1 MAILFVLTLG
11 LLFPAHAVGQ
21 TSPTASVRGEVLD
34 ARTNAPIAN
43 VEVTLV
49 DMTERGIVTTTT
61 TGRTGEF
68 LFSGVEPGQYF
79 LRPQRD
85 GYLDDT
91 EEYVST
97 ASRQFVLEPGQALTD
112 RTLRL
117 GAGGAIAGMVQ
128 DEERQGVA
136 NTLVSAFRFQYDDIR
151 QVWMWIS
158 VQEAMTGERG
168 EFRIGDLPPGRYVV
182 RTTPLSNVPI
192 SDSLARL
199 RDSDEFRTL
208 PRSLQRAIS
217 TGRMPGR
224 QNPDGP
230 APIYYPNT
238 SDPLQAARIDVDYG
252 RETYV
257 RITTPI
263 EPAFSIRGAVVNP
276 TPRNRRPVVSLSSR
290 RIRMPGSRSAA
301 IGDDGTFEFR
311 NLAPGT
317 YDINVIL
324 STNESPGTV
333 PAPVPNRPPL
343 PIPPVIPTA
352 DPNRLVGHAEV
363 TVVNEDVEDIAIVP
377 EAWAVSGEVLS
388 GGGGT
393 LPGGLFVA
401 LRGVGLT
408 MNQPPPSQLDDS
420 AAFQITHVPEGDFR
434 LIVTG
439 LSGGLPDG
447 LPAGWHVE
455 SARLGAID
463 ALAPEFRIDRSWVG
477 QPLEIVLG
485 QSSSRLSITAGEVGR
500 PEGAVFVAAV
510 PDAARRHRTDLY
522 RTGWTDERGFLS
534 FDAIVPGQYRVF
546 AWERIANHAWL
557 DPEYITRI
565 ESLGELVHVG
575 ENGRAD
581 VEVRVI
587 R

>member
-1 MAILFVLTLG
+1 MAISFVLTLG
-11 LLFPAHAVGQ
+11 LFFPAPTVGQ
-21 TSPTASVRGEVLD
+21 ASPTASVRGEVLD

-49 DMTERGIVTTTT
+49 NVTERGNTATTT

-68 LFSGVEPGQYF
+68 LFSGVQPGQYV
-79 LRPQRD
+79 LRPRRD

-91 EEYVST
+91 EVFVST
-97 ASRQFVLEPGQALTD
+97 ASRQFVLGPGQALTD
-112 RTLRL
+112 KTLRL
-117 GAGGAIAGMVQ
+117 GAAGAIAGLVQ

-136 NTLVSAFRFQYDDIR
+136 NTLVSALRFQYDDIR
-151 QVWMWIS
+151 QAWMWIS
-158 VQEAMTGERG
+158 IQEAVTDERG
-168 EFRIGDLPPGRYVV
+168 EFRVGDLPPGRYVV
-182 RTTPLSNVPI
+182 RTTPFSDVPL

-208 PRSLQRAIS
+208 PRTLQRAIS
-217 TGRMPGR
+217 IGRMPGSE
-224 QNPDGP
+224 NPDGH

-252 RETYV
+252 RDAYV
-257 RITTPI
+257 RITTPL
-263 EPAFSIRGAVVNP
+263 EPTFSIRGAVVDP
-276 TPRNRRPVVSLSSR
+276 TPRNRRPTYVSLSSR
-290 RIRMPGSRSAA
+290 RIKMPGSQGAA
-301 IGDDGTFEFR
+301 IADDGTFEFR
-311 NLAPGT
+311 NVAPGT
-317 YDINVIL
+317 YDLNVIL
-324 STNESPGTV
+324 STNEPAGTV
-333 PAPVPNRPPL
+333 PAPFPNRPPL
-343 PIPPVIPTA
+343 PIPVIPTS
-352 DPNRLVGHAEV
+352 DPDRLVGHVEV
-363 TVVNEDVEDIAIVP
+363 TVVNEDIEDIEFVP
-377 EAWAVSGEVLS
+377 QVWAVSGEVTS
-388 GGGGT
+388 KDGGT

-408 MNQPPPSQLDDS
+408 MTQPPPSQLDDN
-420 AAFQITHVPEGDFR
+420 AAFQITHVPEGDYR

-447 LPAGWHVE
+447 LPAGWNVE
-455 SARLGAID
+455 SARMGGIDVLGA
-463 ALAPEFRIDRSWVG
+463 EFRIDRSWVG
-477 QPLEIVLG
+477 LPLEIVLG

-565 ESLGELVHVG
+565 ETSGQLVRMG

-581 VEVRVI
+581 VEVRAI

>member
-11 LLFPAHAVGQ
+11 LLFPAHTVGQ
-21 TSPTASVRGEVLD
+21 TSPTASVRGAVLD
-34 ARTNAPIAN
+34 ATTNAPIAN
-43 VEVTLV
+43 AEVTLV
-49 DMTERGIVTTTT
+49 NVTERGNTATTT
-61 TGRTGEF
+61 TGRRGEF
-68 LFSGVEPGQYF
+68 LFSGVEPGQYL

-85 GYLDDT
+85 GYLDDA
-91 EEYVST
+91 EVFVST
-97 ASRQFVLEPGQALTD
+97 ASRRFVLGPGQALTD

-136 NTLVSAFRFQYDDIR
+136 NTLMSAFRFQYDDIR

-182 RTTPLSNVPI
+182 RTTPLSNVPL
-192 SDSLARL
+192 SDSLALL

-238 SDPLQAARIDVDYG
+238 SNPLQAARIDVDYG

-257 RITTPI
+257 RITTPL
-263 EPAFSIRGAVVNP
+263 EAAFSIRGAVVNP

-363 TVVNEDVEDIAIVP
+363 TVVNQ
-377 EAWAVSGEVLS
+377 S
-388 GGGGT
+388 
-393 LPGGLFVA
+393 PGGV
-401 LRGVGLT
+401 
-408 MNQPPPSQLDDS
+408 
-420 AAFQITHVPEGDFR
+420 
-434 LIVTG
+434 
-439 LSGGLPDG
+439 
-447 LPAGWHVE
+447 
-455 SARLGAID
+455 
-463 ALAPEFRIDRSWVG
+463 
-477 QPLEIVLG
+477 
-485 QSSSRLSITAGEVGR
+485 
-500 PEGAVFVAAV
+500 
-510 PDAARRHRTDLY
+510 RHRPAQCCIGNL
-522 RTGWTDERGFLS
+522 RRQVCRPGKKDENQREDNRQISHRNLRHP
-534 FDAIVPGQYRVF
+534 I
-546 AWERIANHAWL
+546 
-557 DPEYITRI
+557 
-565 ESLGELVHVG
+565 
-575 ENGRAD
+575 
-581 VEVRVI
+581 
-587 R
+587 

>member
-1 MAILFVLTLG
+1 MTIILVLTIG
-11 LLFPAHAVGQ
+11 LLFPAHTVGQ
-21 TSPTASVRGEVLD
+21 ASPTASVRGEVLD
-34 ARTNAPIAN
+34 ATTNTPIAN
-43 VEVTLV
+43 AEVTLV
-49 DMTERGIVTTTT
+49 NVTERGNTATTT
-61 TGRTGEF
+61 TGRAGEF
-68 LFSGVEPGQYF
+68 LISGVEPGQYL

-91 EEYVST
+91 DVFVST
-97 ASRQFVLEPGQALTD
+97 ASRQFVLGPGQALTD

-117 GAGGAIAGMVQ
+117 GAGGAIAGLVQ
-128 DEERQGVA
+128 DEELQGVP

-158 VQEAMTGERG
+158 VQKAVTGERG

-182 RTTPLSNVPI
+182 RTTPLSNVPL

-238 SDPLQAARIDVDYG
+238 SNPLQAARIDVDYG

-257 RITTPI
+257 RITTRL
-263 EPAFSIRGAVVNP
+263 EPAFSISGAVVDP
-276 TPRNRRPVVSLSSR
+276 TPLNRCPTVVSLTSR
-290 RIRMPGSRSAA
+290 RFRIPGSQSAA
-301 IGDDGTFEFR
+301 IDDDGTFEFR

-324 STNESPGTV
+324 STNEPAGTV
-333 PAPVPNRPPL
+333 PAPVPNRPAL
-343 PIPPVIPTA
+343 PMPAIPTA

-363 TVVNEDVEDIAIVP
+363 TVVNEDLEDIEIVP
-377 EAWAVSGEVLS
+377 EAWTVSGEVLS
-388 GGGGT
+388 SGGGT

-420 AAFQITHVPEGDFR
+420 AAFQITHVPEGDYR

-485 QSSSRLSITAGEVGR
+485 QSSSRLSITVGEVGR

-546 AWERIANHAWL
+546 AWERIANHAWM

-565 ESLGELVHVG
+565 ETSGHLVRVG

-581 VEVRVI
+581 IEVRVI

>member
-11 LLFPAHAVGQ
+11 LLFPAHTVGQ
-21 TSPTASVRGEVLD
+21 ASPTASVRGEVLD
-34 ARTNAPIAN
+34 ATTNAPIAN
-43 VEVTLV
+43 AEVTLV
-49 DMTERGIVTTTT
+49 NVTERGIAATTT

-68 LFSGVEPGQYF
+68 LFSGVEPGQYV

-85 GYLDDT
+85 GYLDDSDAF
-91 EEYVST
+91 VST
-97 ASRQFVLEPGQALTD
+97 ASRQFALGPGQALTG

-117 GAGGAIAGMVQ
+117 GAAGAIAGMVQ
-128 DEERQGVA
+128 DEERQGMA
-136 NTLVSAFRFQYDDIR
+136 NTLVSALRFQYDDIR
-151 QVWMWIS
+151 QAWMWIS
-158 VQEAMTGERG
+158 IQEAVTGESG
-168 EFRIGDLPPGRYVV
+168 EFRVGDLPPGRYVV
-182 RTTPLSNVPI
+182 RTTPLSDVPLI
-192 SDSLARL
+192 DSLTRL

-208 PRSLQRAIS
+208 PRDVQRAIS
-217 TGRMPGR
+217 TGGILGG

-257 RITTPI
+257 RITAPL

-363 TVVNEDVEDIAIVP
+363 TVVNEDLEDIEIVP
-377 EAWAVSGEVLS
+377 QVWAVSGDVTSS
-388 GGGGT
+388 GGGGQF
-393 LPGGLFVA
+393 P
-401 LRGVGLT
+401 
-408 MNQPPPSQLDDS
+408 
-420 AAFQITHVPEGDFR
+420 
-434 LIVTG
+434 
-439 LSGGLPDG
+439 
-447 LPAGWHVE
+447 
-455 SARLGAID
+455 
-463 ALAPEFRIDRSWVG
+463 
-477 QPLEIVLG
+477 
-485 QSSSRLSITAGEVGR
+485 
-500 PEGAVFVAAV
+500 
-510 PDAARRHRTDLY
+510 
-522 RTGWTDERGFLS
+522 
-534 FDAIVPGQYRVF
+534 RVC
-546 AWERIANHAWL
+546 
-557 DPEYITRI
+557 
-565 ESLGELVHVG
+565 S
-575 ENGRAD
+575 
-581 VEVRVI
+581 
-587 R
+587 